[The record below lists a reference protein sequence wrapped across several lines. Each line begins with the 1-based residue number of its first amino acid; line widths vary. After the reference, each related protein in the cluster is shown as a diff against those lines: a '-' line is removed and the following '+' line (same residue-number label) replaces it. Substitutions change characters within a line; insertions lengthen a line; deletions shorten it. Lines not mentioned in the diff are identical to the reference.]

1 MLRCCS
7 SHYEARCVSV
17 AERRLPTRRKT
28 RGRSTRIARMIDLE
42 LIGLRVEPPA
52 NTPIVLLREVTGQG
66 RILPIFI
73 GGAEA
78 TAIAFV
84 LEGVSTPRPLTHDL
98 FRDVIEALNAQLA
111 RVVLTGLRDGTFFAE
126 LELSTPA
133 GTRTVSCRPSDGIAL
148 ALRTSSP
155 IVATEE
161 LLDEAGQTPIIE
173 AVETGESADEVVEQ
187 FKDFIEHVDPEDFA
201 S

>member
-1 MLRCCS
+1 
-7 SHYEARCVSV
+7 
-17 AERRLPTRRKT
+17 
-28 RGRSTRIARMIDLE
+28 MIDLE

-52 NTPIVLLREVTGQG
+52 NTPIVLLREITGQG

-84 LEGVSTPRPLTHDL
+84 LEGVTTPRPLTHDL
-98 FRDVIEALNAQLA
+98 FRDVLEALDAQLA
-111 RVVLTGLRDGTFFAE
+111 RLVLTGLRDGTFFAE
-126 LELSTPA
+126 LELSTPS

-173 AVETGESADEVVEQ
+173 DVETGESADEVVEQ

>member
-1 MLRCCS
+1 
-7 SHYEARCVSV
+7 
-17 AERRLPTRRKT
+17 
-28 RGRSTRIARMIDLE
+28 MIDLE

-52 NTPIVLLREVTGQG
+52 NTPIVLLREVGGDG

-84 LEGVSTPRPLTHDL
+84 LEGVATPRPLTHDL
-98 FRDVIEALNAQLA
+98 LRNVLETLDTQLV
-111 RVVLTGLRDGTFFAE
+111 RVVLTGLDEGTFLAE
-126 LELSTPA
+126 LQLSGPQ

-173 AVETGESADEVVEQ
+173 EADSSESAEEVVEQ

-201 S
+201 P

>member
-1 MLRCCS
+1 
-7 SHYEARCVSV
+7 
-17 AERRLPTRRKT
+17 
-28 RGRSTRIARMIDLE
+28 MIDLE

-52 NTPIVLLREVTGQG
+52 NTPIVLLREVGGAG

-98 FRDVIEALNAQLA
+98 LRNVLDDLDTQLV
-111 RVVLTGLRDGTFFAE
+111 RVVLTGLEEGTFLAE
-126 LELSTPA
+126 LELSGPQ
-133 GTRTVSCRPSDGIAL
+133 GTSTVSCRPSDGIAL
-148 ALRTSSP
+148 ALRTASP
-155 IVATEE
+155 IVATEA

-173 AVETGESADEVVEQ
+173 EPGSGEVPEEVVEQ

-201 S
+201 P

>member
-1 MLRCCS
+1 
-7 SHYEARCVSV
+7 
-17 AERRLPTRRKT
+17 
-28 RGRSTRIARMIDLE
+28 MIDLE

-84 LEGVSTPRPLTHDL
+84 LEGVTTPRPLTHDL
-98 FRDVIEALNAQLA
+98 LREVLDSLDVQLA
-111 RVVLTGLRDGTFFAE
+111 RVVLTGITDGTYYAE
-126 LELSTPA
+126 LELSTPS

-161 LLDEAGQTPIIE
+161 LLDEAGQTPII
-173 AVETGESADEVVEQ
+173 ADPDTAESADEVVEQ

>member
-1 MLRCCS
+1 
-7 SHYEARCVSV
+7 
-17 AERRLPTRRKT
+17 
-28 RGRSTRIARMIDLE
+28 MIDLE

-52 NTPIVLLREVTGQG
+52 NTPIVLLREMGGDG

-84 LEGVSTPRPLTHDL
+84 LERVATPRPLTHDL
-98 FRDVIEALNAQLA
+98 MRDVLDTLDTQLV
-111 RVVLTGLRDGTFFAE
+111 RVVLTGLDEGTFLAE
-126 LELSTPA
+126 LELSGPQ
-133 GTRTVSCRPSDGIAL
+133 GTSTVPCRPSDGIAL

-173 AVETGESADEVVEQ
+173 DADDGETAEEVVEQ

-201 S
+201 P

>member
-1 MLRCCS
+1 
-7 SHYEARCVSV
+7 
-17 AERRLPTRRKT
+17 
-28 RGRSTRIARMIDLE
+28 MIDLE

-52 NTPIVLLREVTGQG
+52 NTPIVLLREVGGAG

-84 LEGVSTPRPLTHDL
+84 LEGVVAPRPLTHDL
-98 FRDVIEALNAQLA
+98 LRNVLDSLDNQLV
-111 RVVLTGLRDGTFFAE
+111 RVVLTGLDEGTFLAE
-126 LELSTPA
+126 LELSGPQ
-133 GTRTVSCRPSDGIAL
+133 GTRSVGCRPSDGIAL

-161 LLDEAGQTPIIE
+161 LLDEAGQTPI
-173 AVETGESADEVVEQ
+173 VADADPGSSTEEVVEQ

-201 S
+201 P

>member
-1 MLRCCS
+1 
-7 SHYEARCVSV
+7 
-17 AERRLPTRRKT
+17 
-28 RGRSTRIARMIDLE
+28 MIDLE

-52 NTPIVLLREVTGQG
+52 NTPIVLLRETTGQG

-84 LEGVSTPRPLTHDL
+84 LEGVTTPRPLTHDL
-98 FRDVIEALNAQLA
+98 LRDLLEALDAQLV
-111 RVVLTGLRDGTFFAE
+111 RVVLTGLHDGTFFAE
-126 LELSTPA
+126 LELSTPT
-133 GTRTVSCRPSDGIAL
+133 GTRSVSCRPSDGIAL

-161 LLDEAGQTPIIE
+161 LLDEAGQTPVIDEID
-173 AVETGESADEVVEQ
+173 TGESAEEVVEQ

>member
-1 MLRCCS
+1 
-7 SHYEARCVSV
+7 
-17 AERRLPTRRKT
+17 
-28 RGRSTRIARMIDLE
+28 MIDLE

-52 NTPIVLLREVTGQG
+52 NTPIVLLREVAGSG

-84 LEGVSTPRPLTHDL
+84 LEGVTTPRPLTHDL
-98 FRDVIEALNAQLA
+98 FRDVLDELDAQIS
-111 RVVLTGLRDGTFFAE
+111 RVVLTGLEEGTFFAE
-126 LELSTPA
+126 LELSTPN
-133 GTRTVSCRPSDGIAL
+133 GTRSVSCRPSDGIAL

-155 IVATEE
+155 IVATED
-161 LLDEAGQTPIIE
+161 LLDEAGQTPIIGDE
-173 AVETGESADEVVEQ
+173 DLQESADEVVEQ

-201 S
+201 H

>member
-1 MLRCCS
+1 
-7 SHYEARCVSV
+7 
-17 AERRLPTRRKT
+17 
-28 RGRSTRIARMIDLE
+28 MIDLE

-52 NTPIVLLREVTGQG
+52 NTPIVLLREITGQG

-84 LEGVSTPRPLTHDL
+84 LEGVTTPRPLTHDL
-98 FRDVIEALNAQLA
+98 FRDVLEALDAQLA
-111 RVVLTGLRDGTFFAE
+111 RLVLTGLRDGTFFAE
-126 LELSTPA
+126 LELSTPS
-133 GTRTVSCRPSDGIAL
+133 GSRTVSCRPSDGIAL

-173 AVETGESADEVVEQ
+173 DAETGESADEVVEQ